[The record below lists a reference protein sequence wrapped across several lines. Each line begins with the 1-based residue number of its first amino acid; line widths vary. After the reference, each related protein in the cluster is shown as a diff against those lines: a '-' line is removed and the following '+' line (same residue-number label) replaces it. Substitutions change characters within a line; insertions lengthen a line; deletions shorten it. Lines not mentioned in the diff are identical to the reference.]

1 MTSDSPV
8 KPAIKPNK
16 YASAWIMAGC
26 FLPWIWAVFFLPWWL
41 SLIAGVCATGIYLIL
56 LSQLTQLM
64 AQLAQ
69 PVIAPRRAT
78 DDAVV
83 SDERI
88 AKFRGTD
95 GLPALLERWSALSH
109 STHGNLK
116 NVDQEINHVI
126 SQTERAVLDIGSS
139 FQTVINKMTVQ
150 MEFVLGLLKTTRN
163 TNLKG
168 VDESASADGADG
180 GESLTD
186 FIRAYEK
193 LLDQMSDKLIHF
205 ANMSLELVMGQ
216 KIAQESAESVEKFL
230 DEMTDIARQV
240 STLSLRTSVASGGVS
255 ANERAF
261 TEMADK
267 IRDLSQRA
275 NEFSRHIR
283 THMREMKAEIKSVDD
298 SMVSMAAELKDVAR
312 NAKGDVSKL
321 TRSMLSKNQ
330 EVTEIVENINNLGKE
345 LKQDIYKIIMSL
357 QFQDITQ
364 QQLQRLKDPLLQEI
378 GQRLDSI
385 TSETRVLGK
394 KLQAHPADDRRASP
408 APMAAEVS
416 KAQSEA
422 AVEVAW
428 IADKDKPIDMSV
440 AVEGKENRGNM
451 AQASKKPAE
460 KPAEQTAQKSGDV
473 ELF

>member
-8 KPAIKPNK
+8 KPVIKPNK

-163 TNLKG
+163 TSLKG
-168 VDESASADGADG
+168 VDEKALADG

-216 KIAQESAESVEKFL
+216 KIAQESAESVDKFL
-230 DEMTDIARQV
+230 DEMTNIARQV

-283 THMREMKAEIKSVDD
+283 THMRGMRAEIKSVDD

-312 NAKGDVSKL
+312 SAKSDVSKL
-321 TRSMLSKNQ
+321 TRNMLSKNQ

-378 GQRLDSI
+378 GQRMDSI

-394 KLQAHPADDRRASP
+394 KLQAQPADDRRASP

-422 AVEVAW
+422 AIEVAW
-428 IADKDKPIDMSV
+428 IADKDKPGDMPA
-440 AVEGKENRGNM
+440 AVEGKENRANM
-451 AQASKKPAE
+451 AQANKKPAE
-460 KPAEQTAQKSGDV
+460 RTAQKSGDV

>member
-1 MTSDSPV
+1 MSTDSSV
-8 KPAIKPNK
+8 KPVIRPNQRV
-16 YASAWIMAGC
+16 SAWIMAGI
-26 FLPWIWAVFFLPWWL
+26 FLPWIWAVFFLPWWV
-41 SLIAGVCATGIYLIL
+41 SLIVGIFAVGICLIA
-56 LSQLTQLM
+56 LSQLAQLIT
-64 AQLAQ
+64 QLAQ
-69 PVIAPRRAT
+69 PVYSPRRAT
-78 DDAVV
+78 DDAAV
-83 SDERI
+83 SNDKI
-88 AKFRGTD
+88 AKFRGTE
-95 GLPALLERWSALSH
+95 GLPALLERWSTLSH
-109 STHGNLK
+109 STHGSLQ

-126 SQTERAVLDIGSS
+126 NQTERAVLDIGSS
-139 FQTVINKMTVQ
+139 FQTVISKMTVQ
-150 MEFVLGLLKTTRN
+150 MEFVVGLLKTTRN
-163 TNLKG
+163 TDLKG
-168 VDESASADGADG
+168 VDEQAVADG

-216 KIAQESAESVEKFL
+216 KIAQESAESVDKFL
-230 DEMTDIARQV
+230 DGMTNIARQV

-267 IRDLSQRA
+267 IRALSQEA

-283 THMREMKAEIKSVDD
+283 THMQGMRAEIKSVDE

-312 NAKGDVSKL
+312 RAKSDVGKL
-321 TRSMLSKNQ
+321 TRGMLSKNQ
-330 EVTEIVENINNLGKE
+330 EVTEVVENINNLGKE

-385 TSETRVLGK
+385 TSETKILGK
-394 KLQAHPADDRRASP
+394 KLQAAPADNRRASP
-408 APMAAEVS
+408 VPTVEDESRVKNEGVKNEV
-416 KAQSEA
+416 QNET
-422 AVEVAW
+422 AVNDNTGV
-428 IADKDKPIDMSV
+428 V
-440 AVEGKENRGNM
+440 NVEEKKEMDM
-451 AQASKKPAE
+451 AQDKKKPAE
-460 KPAEQTAQKSGDV
+460 KPTGSDA

>member
-1 MTSDSPV
+1 MNSNPPT
-8 KPAIKPNK
+8 KPITGR
-16 YASAWIMAGC
+16 YGGVSAWIFGAV
-26 FLPWIWAVFFLPWWL
+26 FIPWILAVFFMPWWV
-41 SLIAGVCATGIYLIL
+41 SLIAGVCAVGLYSIALY
-56 LSQLTQLM
+56 QLTQLIG
-64 AQLAQ
+64 QLAK

-78 DDAVV
+78 DDA
-83 SDERI
+83 SFSNERI
-88 AKFRGTD
+88 AKFRGVD
-95 GLPALLERWSALSH
+95 GLPALLERWSTLSH
-109 STHGNLK
+109 STHGSLQ

-126 SQTERAVLDIGSS
+126 NQTERAVLDIGSS

-150 MEFVLGLLKTTRN
+150 MEYVLGLLKTTRN

-168 VDESASADGADG
+168 VDEQMTADG

-186 FIRAYEK
+186 FIRAYEN
-193 LLDQMSDKLIHF
+193 LLNQMSDKLIHF
-205 ANMSLELVMGQ
+205 ANVSLELVMGQ
-216 KIAQESAESVEKFL
+216 KIAQESAESVDKFL
-230 DEMTDIARQV
+230 DEMSNIARQV

-261 TEMADK
+261 TETADK
-267 IRDLSQRA
+267 IRDLSQKA

-283 THMREMKAEIKSVDD
+283 THMQGMKADIKSVDD

-312 NAKGDVSKL
+312 NAKSDVSKL

-364 QQLQRLKDPLLQEI
+364 QQLQRLKDPLLQDI

-385 TSETRVLGK
+385 TSETRILGK
-394 KLQAHPADDRRASP
+394 KLQATTESVVEASP
-408 APMAAEVS
+408 VAAAGDAA
-416 KAQSEA
+416 KIKSEA
-422 AVEVAW
+422 HSKTVSSNGN
-428 IADKDKPIDMSV
+428 KPDTEKAEEKMSSQ
-440 AVEGKENRGNM
+440 ENK
-451 AQASKKPAE
+451 KKPAD
-460 KPAEQTAQKSGDV
+460 KSAGGDA

>member
-1 MTSDSPV
+1 MSTDSSV
-8 KPAIKPNK
+8 KPVIRPNQRV
-16 YASAWIMAGC
+16 SAWIMAGI
-26 FLPWIWAVFFLPWWL
+26 FLPWIWAVFFLPWWV
-41 SLIAGVCATGIYLIL
+41 SLIIGVFAVGICLIA
-56 LSQLTQLM
+56 LSQLAQLIT
-64 AQLAQ
+64 QLAQ
-69 PVIAPRRAT
+69 PVYAPRRAT
-78 DDAVV
+78 DDDAV
-83 SDERI
+83 SNERI
-88 AKFRGTD
+88 ARSRGTE
-95 GLPALLERWSALSH
+95 GLPALLERWSTLSH
-109 STHGNLK
+109 STHGSLK

-150 MEFVLGLLKTTRN
+150 MEFVLGLLETTRN

-168 VDESASADGADG
+168 VDEQALVDG

-205 ANMSLELVMGQ
+205 SNMSLELVMGQ
-216 KIAQESAESVEKFL
+216 KIAQESAESVDKFL
-230 DEMTDIARQV
+230 DGMTSIARQV

-267 IRDLSQRA
+267 IRVLSQEA

-283 THMREMKAEIKSVDD
+283 THMQGMRAEIKSVDD

-312 NAKGDVSKL
+312 SAKSDVGKL
-321 TRSMLSKNQ
+321 TRNMLSKNQ

-394 KLQAHPADDRRASP
+394 KLQAPSADDRRATP
-408 APMAAEVS
+408 APTAEDESGV
-416 KAQSEA
+416 KSEA
-422 AVEVAW
+422 VKNEVQNVTVVNDKTGAVN
-428 IADKDKPIDMSV
+428 
-440 AVEGKENRGNM
+440 VEENEGM
-451 AQASKKPAE
+451 AQDKKKPAE
-460 KPAEQTAQKSGDV
+460 KPAGSDA